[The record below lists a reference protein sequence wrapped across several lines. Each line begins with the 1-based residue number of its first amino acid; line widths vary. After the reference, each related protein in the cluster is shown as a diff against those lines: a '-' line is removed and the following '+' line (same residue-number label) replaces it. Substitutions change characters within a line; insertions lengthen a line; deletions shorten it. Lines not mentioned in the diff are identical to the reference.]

1 MKFAKIDNYVYET
14 NHYSPL
20 KKTMPFS
27 LRSTWIVSYVAL
39 LHSNLEEEA
48 LLYPTKPCSH
58 FSTRIGLRKKHSQV
72 ATMTSAH
79 RSLSV

>member
-1 MKFAKIDNYVYET
+1 MKYAKIGNCVYNT

-39 LHSNLEEEA
+39 LHSNLVEEA

-58 FSTRIGLRKKHSQV
+58 FSTRIGLRKKHPQV
-72 ATMTSAH
+72 AMVTYDH
-79 RSLSV
+79 RSLTV